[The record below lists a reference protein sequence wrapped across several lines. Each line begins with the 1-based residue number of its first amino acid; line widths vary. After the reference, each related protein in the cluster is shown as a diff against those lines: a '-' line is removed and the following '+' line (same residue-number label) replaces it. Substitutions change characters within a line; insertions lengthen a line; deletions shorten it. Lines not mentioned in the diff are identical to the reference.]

1 MFCKGNILDQVIKVF
16 NKDLFENQIDVSSYY
31 NSMINNYEN
40 DLPFEIG
47 NSLKIDNLNLTF
59 EKLLSQ
65 KHGISNIGIDLPV
78 FFANKLATKNRIMI
92 IAMDPKRNGQNNNQ
106 ITLNSVFSIHSK
118 RHGRETNKNDYWNFI
133 EPLTKNNFVYITDVY
148 KLYYE
153 FSFEENGKLHKK
165 LSNKDPEFIGKH
177 TAAYNQNKL
186 ILEKEINFVKP
197 NKIISLGNESAMAL
211 KSIMNIKTNE
221 LFFEQEGIEYLFMPH
236 ISRTVTQSIPTIANL
251 FISLGN
257 LKDDRNFLEVGKMI
271 HELRKNLYN

>member
-1 MFCKGNILDQVIKVF
+1 MFCKGNLLEQVIKVF
-16 NKDLFENQIDVSSYY
+16 NEDLFENQMDVSSYY
-31 NSMINNYEN
+31 INMINNYEN
-40 DLPFEIG
+40 ELPYDIG

-59 EKLLSQ
+59 NKLLSQ
-65 KHGISNIGIDLPV
+65 KNGISNIGIDLPV
-78 FFANKLATKNRIMI
+78 FFENNLGNDNRIMI

-133 EPLTKNNFVYITDVY
+133 EPLIKNNFIYITDVY
-148 KLYYE
+148 KLYFE
-153 FSFEENGKLHKK
+153 SSFEENGKLRQK

-177 TAAYNQNKL
+177 TDAYKKNKL
-186 ILEKEINFVKP
+186 FLEKEINFVKP
-197 NKIISLGNESAMAL
+197 NKIISLGNESATAL
-211 KSIMNIKTNE
+211 KSIMNINTNE
-221 LFFEQEGIEYLFMPH
+221 LVFEQNKIEYLFMPH

-257 LKDDRNFLEVGKMI
+257 IKNNGNLSEIGKKI

>member
-1 MFCKGNILDQVIKVF
+1 
-16 NKDLFENQIDVSSYY
+16 LFENQIDVSSYY
-31 NSMINNYEN
+31 TSMINHYEN

-47 NSLKIDNLNLTF
+47 NSLNIANLNLNFKT
-59 EKLLSQ
+59 LLT
-65 KHGISNIGIDLPV
+65 KPKGFSNIGIDLPV
-78 FFANKLATKNRIMI
+78 FFDNALSINNRIMI

-106 ITLNSVFSIHSK
+106 ITLNSVFSLHSK
-118 RHGRETNKNDYWNFI
+118 RNGRETNKNDYWNFI
-133 EPLTKNNFVYITDVY
+133 GPLTKNNFVYITDVY

-153 FSFEENGKLHKK
+153 SSFEENGKLHKK

-221 LFFEQEGIEYLFMPH
+221 LVFEQEGIEYLFMPH

-257 LKDDRNFLEVGKMI
+257 LKDDRNFLEVGEMI